1 MLVAH
6 GKERARRAF
15 ETARLRLA
23 RMSSVG
29 AVSLASRFREITAV
43 AADALGVER
52 VGIWLLVDDQRA
64 IRCFHL
70 YERSKLAYSEGA
82 VIYGVD
88 VPTYFAALLERRDIA
103 AEDARSHPLTREL
116 DKPYL
121 EPLGITS
128 MLDAPIYRDGRVCG
142 VVCHEHVG
150 PRRRWSHEDRDFAAS
165 VADSIAL
172 QFAAAARADAETVA
186 RGLRH
191 EMSELR
197 RLRELS
203 RVAAGVAH
211 DFRNLLLVASWLAR
225 DISENPDSP
234 IEIVDRADKIRET
247 IDRAQHIAAHLGSM
261 TCDEAVRP
269 EVVDLAVAVECL
281 LPLLRTAVADRCELV
296 LELAEHAGYVL
307 MDRSQLERAVMNL
320 VVNARD
326 AMDDAGR
333 ISLSVDAVEVADGES
348 PPGSYARITVG
359 DTGRGMDAATRARIF
374 EPYFTTKAT
383 GEGNG
388 LGLSVVHRIVDRVG
402 GFVHVESVPGKGS
415 TFRVYLPRVAAPT
428 RH

>member
-29 AVSLASRFREITAV
+29 AASLASIFREITAV

-52 VGIWLLVDDQRA
+52 VGIWLFVDDRRA

-88 VPTYFAALLERRDIA
+88 VPTYFSALLERRDIA
-103 AEDARSHPLTREL
+103 AEDARSHPLTCEL
-116 DKPYL
+116 AKPYL
-121 EPLGITS
+121 EPLGISS
-128 MLDAPIYRDGRVCG
+128 MLDAPIYRDGHVCG

-172 QFAAAARADAETVA
+172 QFAAAARADAETLA

-203 RVAAGVAH
+203 RVAAGAAH
-211 DFRNLLLVASWLAR
+211 DFRNLLLVVSWLAR
-225 DISENPDSP
+225 DISENPSSSL
-234 IEIVDRADKIRET
+234 EIVDRADKIRET
-247 IDRAQHIAAHLGSM
+247 IERAQHVAMHLGSM
-261 TCDEAVRP
+261 VCDEAARP
-269 EVVDLAVAVECL
+269 EVVDLSVAVEGL
-281 LPLLRTAVADRCELV
+281 LPLLRTAVGNRCQVEL
-296 LELAEHAGYVL
+296 EPAGHAGYVL
-307 MDRSQLERAVMNL
+307 MDVSQLERVVMNL
-320 VVNARD
+320 VINARD
-326 AMDDAGR
+326 AMEEPGH
-333 ISLSVDAVEVADGES
+333 ISLRVDAVEVADGEY
-348 PPGSYARITVG
+348 PPGSYARITVS

-374 EPYFTTKAT
+374 EPYFTTKAA

-402 GFVHVESVPGKGS
+402 GFVHVESVPGTGS
-415 TFRVYLPRVAAPT
+415 IFRVYLPRVAPPT